1 MVLEDAGV
9 RIRVH
14 PGLCHGY
21 GNCARFASAV
31 FTLDAEGYIDVHL
44 MDVPAELVEQAR
56 LGASVCPEGAIT
68 VIEPGRPD
76 AAGTSGPGSESGS
89 AEYF

>member
-1 MVLEDAGV
+1 MVVEDVGV
-9 RIRVH
+9 RVRVH

-31 FTLDAEGYIDVHL
+31 FALDAEGYIDVHL
-44 MDVPAELVEQAR
+44 MDVPAELMEQAR

-68 VIEPGRPD
+68 VIELSQPD
-76 AAGTSGPGSESGS
+76 GAGTSGPGSEIVG
-89 AEYF
+89 AE